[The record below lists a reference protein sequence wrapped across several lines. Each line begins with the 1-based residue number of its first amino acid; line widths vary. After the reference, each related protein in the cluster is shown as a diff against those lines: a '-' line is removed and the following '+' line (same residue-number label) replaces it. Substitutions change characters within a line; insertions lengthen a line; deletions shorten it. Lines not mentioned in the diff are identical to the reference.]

1 MLDMILTIFYRIDI
15 LQICFLFNI
24 NFMQTLLSTLDFV
37 LNWNF
42 LLHIY
47 VVMVNNSDAQ
57 QNTRFTFPW
66 QFSIKYPNVFRFLI

>member
-57 QNTRFTFPW
+57 QIPVLHPLGNFQSNIQTYSDF
-66 QFSIKYPNVFRFLI
+66 

>member
-1 MLDMILTIFYRIDI
+1 MLDLILTIFYRIDI

-57 QNTRFTFPW
+57 QIPVLHSLGNFQSNIQTYSDF
-66 QFSIKYPNVFRFLI
+66 